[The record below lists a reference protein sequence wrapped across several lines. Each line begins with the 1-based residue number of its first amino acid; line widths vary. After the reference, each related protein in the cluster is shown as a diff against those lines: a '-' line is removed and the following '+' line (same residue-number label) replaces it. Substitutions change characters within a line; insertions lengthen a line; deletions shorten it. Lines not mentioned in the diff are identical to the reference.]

1 MKHIAMLINAKD
13 VIATIRPEIY
23 GHFDAH
29 EAYARILT
37 ADTHA
42 FNDFD
47 HPEDVTIQPWTAQVE
62 NGKLQVKLPP
72 CSVVAVAVK

>member
-1 MKHIAMLINAKD
+1 MMTLTLANCSLTEEVQIDCDLC
-13 VIATIRPEIY
+13 
-23 GHFDAH
+23 HFDAH
-29 EAYARILT
+29 ETQARILT

-42 FNDFD
+42 FNDFE

>member
-1 MKHIAMLINAKD
+1 MTLTLANCSLTEKVQIDCDLC
-13 VIATIRPEIY
+13 
-23 GHFDAH
+23 HFDAH
-29 EAYARILT
+29 EAQARILT